1 MKEIYY
7 WSPCLSKVG
16 TVSSTI
22 NSAIGLS
29 KYGKYKVKIINA
41 CGEWDAYKKK
51 FSDNK
56 IDVIDFPIK
65 IFKYLPKEGFLNSRV
80 SYLIIFLFSF
90 FPLIKLLKKKSPEFL
105 VIHLITSLPL
115 FLLILF
121 KFNTK
126 FILRISGLPKLNILR
141 GIFWRSLSRKVYKV
155 TTPTIGLLNY
165 LDSKNI
171 FKKQKLFYLPDAM
184 INLKDFVS
192 SKYIKEDVNNKLINE
207 SYFIAVGR
215 LTRQKNFNY
224 LINEFYDFSKI
235 NSEYKLLIFG
245 NGEEKKILHD
255 QIKRKKLSNRIF
267 LMGFSNNIDFYMK
280 KSSAF
285 ILSSLWE
292 EPGAVLI
299 EAALNNTFIISS
311 DCPYGPSEFLES
323 GKFGSIYKSNAKNEL
338 AKKLLEFANDKGENK
353 KKRIGAKRNCFKYT
367 MFRHYLNLTKILNSD

>member
-7 WSPCLSKVG
+7 WSPCLTKVG
-16 TVSSTI
+16 TVSSTV

-29 KYGKYKVKIINA
+29 KYGNYKVTIINA
-41 CGEWDAYKKK
+41 CGEWDSYKKK

-56 IDVIDFPIK
+56 INVIDFPLK
-65 IFKYLPKEGFLNSRV
+65 IFKYLPKEGYLKSRI

-90 FPLIKLLKKKSPEFL
+90 FPLINLLKKKSPQFL
-105 VIHLITSLPL
+105 IIHLITSLPL

-141 GIFWRSLSRKVYKV
+141 RTYWKSLSRKIYKI
-155 TTPTIGLLNY
+155 TTPTINLLNK
-165 LDSKNI
+165 LESKNI
-171 FKKQKLFYLPDAM
+171 FQNEKLFYLPDAM
-184 INLKDFVS
+184 ISLKDFAA
-192 SKYIKEDVNNKLINE
+192 SKYNEQDINYELIKEK
-207 SYFIAVGR
+207 YFIAVGR

-224 LINEFYDFSKI
+224 LINEFCDFSKKQ
-235 NSEYKLLIFG
+235 NEYKLLIFG
-245 NGEEKKILHD
+245 NGEERKILSD
-255 QIKRKKLSNRIF
+255 KIKKKKLSNRIF

-323 GKFGSIYKSNAKNEL
+323 GKFGILYQSNKKNEL
-338 AKKLLEFANDKGENK
+338 SKKLFEFKNDTEETKNK
-353 KKRIGAKRNCFKYT
+353 KIGAKKNCFKYT
-367 MFRHYLNLTKILNSD
+367 MFRHYLNLKKIIN

>member
-29 KYGKYKVKIINA
+29 KYGKYKVTIINA
-41 CGEWDAYKKK
+41 CGEWDTYKRK

-90 FPLIKLLKKKSPEFL
+90 FPLIKLLKKKSPQFL
-105 VIHLITSLPL
+105 IIHLITSLPL

-126 FILRISGLPKLNILR
+126 FILRISGLPKLNIFR
-141 GIFWRSLSRKVYKV
+141 GIFWKSLSRKVYKV

-165 LDSKNI
+165 LDRKNV
-171 FKKQKLFYLPDAM
+171 FEKEKLFYLPDAM
-184 INLKDFVS
+184 INLNDFAS
-192 SKYIKEDVNNKLINE
+192 SKYIKEDINHELIKE
-207 SYFIAVGR
+207 RYFIAVGR

-224 LINEFYDFSKI
+224 LINEFYDFSKE
-235 NSEYKLLIFG
+235 NDEYKLLIFG
-245 NGEEKKILHD
+245 NGEEKKMLHD
-255 QIKRKKLSNRIF
+255 QIKRKKLNNKIF

-323 GKFGSIYKSNAKNEL
+323 GKFGSLYKTNVKNEL
-338 AKKLLEFANDKGENK
+338 SKKLLEFVNSKNDNK
-353 KKRIGAKRNCFKYT
+353 KKIIGAKRNCFKYT
-367 MFRHYLNLTKILNSD
+367 LFRHYLKLSKILNLN

>member
-16 TVSSTI
+16 TISSTV

-29 KYGKYKVKIINA
+29 KYGNYKVKIINA
-41 CGEWDAYKKK
+41 CGEWDSYKKK
-51 FSDNK
+51 FTDNK

-65 IFKYLPKEGFLNSRV
+65 FFKYLPKEGFLSSRV

-105 VIHLITSLPL
+105 IIHLITSLPL

-141 GIFWRSLSRKVYKV
+141 RTYWKCISRKVYKV

-165 LDSKNI
+165 LYSKNI
-171 FKKQKLFYLPDAM
+171 FQKEKLFNLPDAM
-184 INLKDFVS
+184 ANLKDLAS
-192 SKYIKEDVNNKLINE
+192 SKYIKEDINYKLIKE
-207 SYFIAVGR
+207 RYFIAVGR

-224 LINEFYDFSKI
+224 LINEFYDFSKE
-235 NSEYKLLIFG
+235 NDEYKLLIFG
-245 NGEEKKILHD
+245 NGEEKKMLHD
-255 QIKRKKLSNRIF
+255 QIKRKKLNNKIF

-323 GKFGSIYKSNAKNEL
+323 GKFGSLYKTNVKNEL
-338 AKKLLEFANDKGENK
+338 SKKLLEFVNSKNDNK
-353 KKRIGAKRNCFKYT
+353 KKIIGAKRNCFKYT
-367 MFRHYLNLTKILNSD
+367 LFRHYLKLTKILK

>member
-7 WSPCLSKVG
+7 WSPCLTKVG

-29 KYGKYKVKIINA
+29 KYGKYKVTIVNT
-41 CGEWDAYKKK
+41 CGEWDIYKKK

-56 IDVIDFPIK
+56 INVIDFPIK
-65 IFKYLPKEGFLNSRV
+65 FFKFLPKEGYLSSRI
-80 SYLIIFLFSF
+80 SYLVIFLFSF
-90 FPLIKLLKKKSPEFL
+90 FPLLRLLKKNPPEFL
-105 VIHLITSLPL
+105 IIHLITSLPL
-115 FLLILF
+115 FLLIFF

-126 FILRISGLPKLNILR
+126 FILRISGLPKLNIIRRNL
-141 GIFWRSLSRKVYKV
+141 WKSLSKKIYKV
-155 TTPTIGLLNY
+155 TTPTINLFNNLE
-165 LDSKNI
+165 SQNI
-171 FKKQKLFYLPDAM
+171 FEKDKLFYLPDAM
-184 INLKDFVS
+184 INLKDFVI
-192 SKYIKEDVNNKLINE
+192 SKHKKKNTNFELTKEK
-207 SYFIAVGR
+207 YFIAVGR

-224 LINEFYDFSKI
+224 LINEFSDFSKK
-235 NSEYKLLIFG
+235 NNEYNLLIFG
-245 NGEEKKILHD
+245 DGEEKKMLTR
-255 QIKRKKLSNRIF
+255 QIKKKKLNNKIF

-323 GKFGSIYKSNAKNEL
+323 GKFGILYQSNKKNEL
-338 AKKLLEFANDKGENK
+338 SKKLFEFKNDTEETKNK
-353 KKRIGAKRNCFKYT
+353 KIGAKKNCFKYT
-367 MFRHYLNLTKILNSD
+367 MFRHYLNLKKIIN